1 MARTVGM
8 LLLLLGLAGLAWG
21 GFQYSQERHRME
33 LGPITMDVTEKKTIP
48 VPPVAGAAAVVA
60 GLLLLTVGS
69 GRSKGATA

>member
-21 GFQYSQERHRME
+21 GFQYSQERHRTE
-33 LGPITMDVTEKKTIP
+33 LGPITLDVTEKKTIP

-60 GLLLLTVGS
+60 GLVLLTAGS
-69 GRSKGATA
+69 GRSKGAPA